1 MERQRLVEMQ
11 GITKIFPGG
20 VRANDSIDLT
30 LYAGEI
36 HALLGENG
44 SGKSTLMSVLC
55 GLYQPT
61 SGVIQI
67 NGKETHF
74 SSPADAI
81 QAGIGMVHQHFK
93 LVESLSVTENIL
105 LSESRGSFLLDLPKE
120 GEKVAELGRKY
131 GLTVKPDA
139 KIWQLS
145 MGEKQ
150 QVEILRALY
159 QGSKVIILD
168 EPTAVLT
175 PAETKSLFEYLRFL
189 AADGHGIVFISH
201 KMAEIQALCDRVT
214 VLRAGRVSG
223 GFDQPPFSATELVR
237 LMVDR
242 EVSSQLSRV
251 EAQENPAEAL
261 RIENFH
267 VQGDR
272 GPLAVNDLNLTLYEG
287 EIYAVAGV
295 AGNGQR
301 ELVESLSG
309 MRPAQ
314 SGKVFLYGQD
324 VTHLDVKGRLKR
336 GLSYVPGD
344 RLGTGL
350 VPSMTVL
357 ENLMLKNYKDPE
369 FSDHYLLNYR
379 AIETKAAEWVE
390 EYRVKLASLH
400 QPIRALSGGNQ
411 QKLLLA
417 REIAT
422 EPRVMVIAYPARG
435 LDLGAAAD
443 IYRILLELRNRGTAI
458 LILSEDLEEI
468 FKVADRVG
476 VMSDGKIS
484 GEFPIIDADVD
495 RIGALMSGEKEEQN
509 REYPI

>member
-1 MERQRLVEMQ
+1 MERLVEMQ

-20 VRANDSIDLT
+20 VRANDGVDLT
-30 LYAGEI
+30 IYSGEI

-61 SGVIQI
+61 AGVVLVGGREIRF
-67 NGKETHF
+67 H
-74 SSPADAI
+74 SPADAI
-81 QAGIGMVHQHFK
+81 RAGIGMVHQNFK

-105 LSESRGSFLLDLPKE
+105 LSEMKGSFLLDLAAE
-120 GEKVAELGRKY
+120 EKNVAALAEKY
-131 GLTVKPDA
+131 GLTVNPRA

-150 QVEILRALY
+150 QVEILRTLY

-175 PAETKSLFEYLRFL
+175 PTETEVLFKYLRSL
-189 AADGHGIVFISH
+189 AKDGHGIVFISH

-214 VLRAGRVSG
+214 VLRSGRVSG
-223 GFDQPPFSATELVR
+223 GFSQPPFDVSELVR

-242 EVSSQLSRV
+242 EISSQLSRSV
-251 EAQENPAEAL
+251 HAENPAIVLTAESLSVRNDMGAWG
-261 RIENFH
+261 
-267 VQGDR
+267 VK
-272 GPLAVNDLNLTLYEG
+272 DLNLKLREG
-287 EIYAVAGV
+287 EIYAIAGI

-301 ELVESLSG
+301 ELVEALAG
-309 MRPAQ
+309 LRPTEE
-314 SGKVFLYGQD
+314 GKVLLYGQD
-324 VTHLDVKGRLKR
+324 VTEMSVKNRLKR
-336 GLSYVPGD
+336 GLSYVPGE

-350 VPSMTVL
+350 VPSMSVL
-357 ENLMLKNYKDPE
+357 ENLMLKNYKEPQ
-369 FSDHYLLNYR
+369 FSDYYLLNYR
-379 AIETKAAEWVE
+379 AIRVQAEESVE
-390 EYRVKLASLH
+390 HYRVSLASLD

-422 EPRVMVIAYPARG
+422 EPRVMVIAYPAQG
-435 LDLGAAAD
+435 LDMGATAD
-443 IYRILLELRNRGTAI
+443 IHRILLELRNSGTAI

-468 FKVADRVG
+468 FKIADRVG
-476 VMSDGKIS
+476 VISDGKIQ
-484 GEFPIIDADVD
+484 GEFPITEVDVD
-495 RIGALMSGEKEEQN
+495 QIGALMSGGQEEAV
-509 REYPI
+509 